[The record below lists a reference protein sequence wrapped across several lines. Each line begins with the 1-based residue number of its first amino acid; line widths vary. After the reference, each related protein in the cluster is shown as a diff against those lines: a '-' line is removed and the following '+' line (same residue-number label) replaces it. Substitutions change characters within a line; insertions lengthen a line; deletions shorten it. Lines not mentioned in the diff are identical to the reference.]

1 VYNFTLR
8 FCLLSSFPNS
18 SEWVKQAR
26 GAELKAR
33 MASNGA
39 KVMNM
44 IRLSLALCLFTSL
57 VAAKDGY
64 QRLEAND
71 LRHPASYQGQLVEV
85 TAEVVSI
92 SADTKALHLFDAQ
105 SKALIVVSLAQLKSE
120 QRRALILSP
129 IHRLSVC
136 GRAEI
141 RDGRLEIDAHTIDT
155 HVSDVDT
162 EALGALAG
170 MDIQ

>member
-1 VYNFTLR
+1 MGEAAHR
-8 FCLLSSFPNS
+8 
-18 SEWVKQAR
+18 
-26 GAELKAR
+26 AELKAR

-39 KVMNM
+39 KVMNT
-44 IRLSLALCLFTSL
+44 IRLSVALCLLTSL
-57 VAAKDGY
+57 AAAKDGY

-71 LRHPASYQGQLVEV
+71 LRHPESYTGQLVQV

-92 SADTKALHLFDAQ
+92 SADSKDLHLFDAQ
-105 SKALIVVSLAQLKSE
+105 SKALIVVSLAQLNTE
-120 QRRALILSP
+120 ERRALILNP

-136 GRAEI
+136 GRAEM
-141 RDGRLEIDAHTIDT
+141 RNGRLVIDAHTVDT